1 MKNEFV
7 FLDEILHGVR
17 WDSKYAT
24 WDNFTGKPVDG
35 YEVNRIVVTYALADA
50 LREAKE
56 KASALGYGLLL
67 LDGYRPQRAVNCFL
81 HWSAQPEDGRTKEKY
96 YPNIDRSE
104 MVTKGY
110 VASKSSHS
118 RGSAID
124 LTLYRL
130 ETDALVPM
138 GSSFDFMDERSHH
151 TSKGI
156 PSNEAEN
163 RRLLCSIMEDSGF
176 ESYVYEWWHY
186 VLKNEPY
193 PNSYFDFPISNE
205 ILSRLGSRLEEYKT

>member
-1 MKNEFV
+1 MKSYFV
-7 FLDEILHGVR
+7 FLDETLHGVR

-35 YEVNRIVVTYALADA
+35 YEVNRIVVTYPLADA

-56 KASALGYGLLL
+56 KASTLGCGLLL
-67 LDGYRPQRAVNCFL
+67 WDGYRPQRAVNCFL
-81 HWSAQPEDGRTKEKY
+81 HWSAQPEDGHTKERY

-104 MVTKGY
+104 MITQGY
-110 VASKSSHS
+110 VATKSGHS
-118 RGSAID
+118 RGCAID

-130 ETDALVPM
+130 DTGELVPM
-138 GSSFDFMDERSHH
+138 GTSFDFMDERSHH
-151 TSKGI
+151 TSKETPG
-156 PSNEAEN
+156 NEAEN

-205 ILSRLGSRLEEYKT
+205 ILSRLGSTLEEYKT